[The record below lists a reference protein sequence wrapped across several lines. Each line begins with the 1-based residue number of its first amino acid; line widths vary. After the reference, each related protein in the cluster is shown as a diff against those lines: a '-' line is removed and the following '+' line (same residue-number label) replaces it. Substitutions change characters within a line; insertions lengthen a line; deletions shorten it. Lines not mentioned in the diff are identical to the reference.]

1 MRHIPVAYATE
12 EDYVVCT
19 IVSMLSVLETADS
32 DTYYDFYILVDK
44 DFTEESKGKILE
56 ILEAYKSRCSI
67 MFKMVGQ
74 IFDNVCLR
82 IDFIKKPTYF
92 RLLLPRL
99 LQEERCIY
107 LDSDTVICTD
117 LQKLFDMEMG
127 ETYLAGVKAPGYIL
141 HSSETSRKQALL
153 PNMQQYINAG
163 VLLMNLDQMRKDC
176 VVEKFLR
183 LIPLKM
189 ESQDQDI
196 INSVCYDKI
205 TFLPFEFNVMIK
217 YAAWKMEDYAEVF
230 QAEELKKAWNDP
242 SIIHY
247 ADRTKPWKNLNC
259 IMGDFWWSTCRRSPI
274 WNRFFKNE
282 SESLFFET
290 LYSATCGI
298 NRITTKRT
306 GALFDLK
313 FKKELIIFGAG
324 DRANSFIQYLKNYGM
339 TPEYIMV
346 SNKEGN
352 PQVLAGIKV
361 KELSDIGDSNVTKT
375 VVIATLEKYHV
386 EILLLLKK
394 FKFKEI
400 IPLSDK
406 WNLTKL

>member
-1 MRHIPVAYATE
+1 MEFFMRHIPVAYATE

-205 TFLPFEFNVMIK
+205 TFLQK
-217 YAAWKMEDYAEVF
+217 Y
-230 QAEELKKAWNDP
+230 
-242 SIIHY
+242 
-247 ADRTKPWKNLNC
+247 
-259 IMGDFWWSTCRRSPI
+259 
-274 WNRFFKNE
+274 
-282 SESLFFET
+282 
-290 LYSATCGI
+290 
-298 NRITTKRT
+298 
-306 GALFDLK
+306 
-313 FKKELIIFGAG
+313 
-324 DRANSFIQYLKNYGM
+324 
-339 TPEYIMV
+339 
-346 SNKEGN
+346 
-352 PQVLAGIKV
+352 
-361 KELSDIGDSNVTKT
+361 
-375 VVIATLEKYHV
+375 
-386 EILLLLKK
+386 
-394 FKFKEI
+394 
-400 IPLSDK
+400 
-406 WNLTKL
+406 